1 MDYRVAAPEEHGALI
16 DILSHAFAVDPKGY
30 PQFFARAGHDN
41 LRVVV
46 RDGEVLGGATLV
58 DMGMYFGGR
67 SVPLTGVAGVAVR
80 PDQLRRGVA
89 SSMMSS
95 LVRELAERG
104 VALSALYAS
113 TAGLYRRV
121 GYEAA
126 GTRFLATMIAREI
139 PFQEREL
146 TTRRPMDKDEET
158 IRELYR
164 RFALHQSGF
173 LDRGPY
179 IWPRITAERFGSPAY
194 GLLVEADGEPEG
206 YVYYRKARGKTDRHE
221 LHVTDMV
228 ATTSRAVRRVW
239 TVLRDMGTMVDSITI
254 PTSTTDP
261 FQLALPD
268 PRHAIRLYDR
278 WMVRITNLRAAIEA
292 RGWPP
297 GLTATLQLDVT
308 DELVED
314 NGGKWIVHIE
324 NGRGSLE
331 PGGSGA
337 IRITARGL
345 ASLYSGYASPAALAL
360 MGQLDADPDKFQA
373 LAAPFVGPEPWMR
386 DYF

>member
-1 MDYRVAAPEEHGALI
+1 MDYRVPATEEHGALI
-16 DILSHAFAVDPKGY
+16 EILSHAFAVDTKGY

-46 RDGEVLGGATLV
+46 QDGDVLGGATLV

-80 PDQLRRGVA
+80 PDQLRRGIA
-89 SSMMSS
+89 SSMMTS

-126 GTRFLATMIAREI
+126 GTRMLATMVAREI
-139 PFQEREL
+139 PFEEREL
-146 TTRRPMDKDEET
+146 TTRRPLGADDQT
-158 IRELYR
+158 VRDLYT
-164 RFALHQSGF
+164 RFARQHSGF
-173 LDRGPY
+173 LDRGSY
-179 IWPRITAERFGSPAY
+179 MWPRITQERFGIPAY
-194 GLLVEADGEPEG
+194 GLIVEGDEPEG
-206 YVYYRKARGKTDRHE
+206 YLYYRKAKGKTDRHE
-221 LHVTDMV
+221 LHVTDLV
-228 ATTSRAVRRVW
+228 ATTSRAVRRIW
-239 TVLRDMGTMVDSITI
+239 TVLRDMGTMLDSITI

-268 PRHAIRLYDR
+268 PRHALRLYDR
-278 WMVRITNLRAAIEA
+278 WMLRITNLRAAIEN

-297 GLTATLQLDVT
+297 GLTSTLQLDVT
-308 DELVED
+308 DDIVED
-314 NGGKWIVHIE
+314 NSGRWIVHVE
-324 NGRGSLE
+324 GGRGSLE
-331 PGGSGA
+331 PGGNGLV
-337 IRITARGL
+337 RITARGL

-360 MGQLDADPDKFQA
+360 MGQLDADPDKFPA
-373 LAAPFVGPEPWMR
+373 IAAPFAGPEPWLR
-386 DYF
+386 DHF